1 VGGEVKKLAIGVTI
15 AFLVTACSA
24 EQPRP
29 CEWGDKRDADYNAA
43 IEAID
48 AARSSN
54 QQAINNYLAS
64 SRADLINV
72 IHESDE
78 QLRVARDKV
87 IGAVGAAK
95 LAASSCD

>member
-1 VGGEVKKLAIGVTI
+1 VKKLAIGAAI
-15 AFLVTACSA
+15 AFLATACSA
-24 EQPRP
+24 NQPRP
-29 CEWGDKRDADYNAA
+29 CEWDDKRNADYNAA

-54 QQAINNYLAS
+54 QQAINNYILS

-78 QLRVARDKV
+78 HLRVARDKV

-95 LAASSCD
+95 LAASGCD